1 MRDAQP
7 ADRATSPLAKA
18 RVIDFHA
25 HVLVPEVVE
34 FAKGHGVE
42 TSVPPDPR
50 ITEEA
55 REASRRWRTAMLR
68 KMTELPDRL
77 VDMDA
82 TGVDV
87 QVLSASTVSMDTTWA
102 PPGEALAMEQL
113 ANDRIAQMVAF
124 APDRFTGLGGVPLQ
138 SPQASVRELERCVR
152 SLGLRGVQVSTRY
165 GDMELGDSRLRPF
178 WEAAQ
183 ALDAVVYIHPAGIT
197 EPRFRPFQYWNSI
210 GQPLEEA
217 MAMASL
223 MHEGV
228 LDAFP
233 RLKLVIGHG
242 GGYLPYYIGR
252 LDRNYAEKPFTRAN
266 MSMSPSQYLKTRF
279 WYDSC
284 VYDSDALA
292 VLFRKVGASR
302 ILLGSD
308 YPVGDADPVGFLTA
322 VTGDPDEQADMLG
335 RNAAALLGI
344 H

>member
-1 MRDAQP
+1 MQPRELPRADARP
-7 ADRATSPLAKA
+7 

-34 FAKGHGVE
+34 FAKGHGVD

-50 ITEEA
+50 ISDEA
-55 REASRRWRTAMLR
+55 REASRRWRAAMLR

-77 VDMDA
+77 ADMDA
-82 TGVDV
+82 TGIDV

-102 PPGEALAMEQL
+102 GAQDALAMERL
-113 ANDRIAQMVAF
+113 ANDRIAEMASF
-124 APDRFTGLGGVPLQ
+124 APTRFAGLGGVPLQ
-138 SPQASVRELERCVR
+138 APRLAIGELERCMR

-165 GDMELGDSRLRPF
+165 GEMELGDSRMRPF

-183 ALDAVVYIHPAGIT
+183 ALEAVVYIHPAGLT
-197 EPRFRPFQYWNSI
+197 EPRFRPFQLWNSI

-217 MAMASL
+217 MAIASL
-223 MHEGV
+223 MYEGV

-233 RLKLVIGHG
+233 RLKLVVAHG

-252 LDRNYAEKPFTRAN
+252 LDRNYVEKPFTRAN
-266 MSMSPSQYLKTRF
+266 MSLSPSEYLKTRF

-284 VYDSDALA
+284 VYDADTLA
-292 VLFRKVGASR
+292 VLHRKVGSSR
-302 ILLGSD
+302 IVLGSD
-308 YPVGDADPVGFLTA
+308 YPMGDADPVGFLA
-322 VTGDPDEQADMLG
+322 GVAGDAQERADMLG